1 MSPGKR
7 PKKSRKSPILGKF
20 IMLNASWLLSGNRRQ
35 RRPKTANAAPAREN
49 SQQELAYSPPPR
61 SSASVKDKKD
71 EFLHQ
76 FTHRSGWIIQ
86 SLYLRIHLLKLL
98 NNRHHFHARIVPHS
112 CNIFAR
118 RPSSAQIQ
126 EFCELIFVL
135 PVGCIIS
142 NHQVLEISKEH
153 REKREERTTLRIVVK
168 IIYYLICLEH
178 ITADDGTSQ
187 LEGIEVFAHPYFS
200 LHNLRSNTPVIL
212 RKRNEQLVELG
223 SESVQICST

>member
-1 MSPGKR
+1 MS
-7 PKKSRKSPILGKF
+7 SFISSPTGVDGLSSPF
-20 IMLNASWLLSGNRRQ
+20 IFN
-35 RRPKTANAAPAREN
+35 
-49 SQQELAYSPPPR
+49 
-61 SSASVKDKKD
+61 
-71 EFLHQ
+71 
-76 FTHRSGWIIQ
+76 
-86 SLYLRIHLLKLL
+86 HLLKLL

-153 REKREERTTLRIVVK
+153 REKREERTTLRIAVK

-178 ITADDGTSQ
+178 IAADDGTSQ
-187 LEGIEVFAHPYFS
+187 LEGIEVF
-200 LHNLRSNTPVIL
+200 RSPLFLAPQSPENTPAVLLQKTSSLSNAAEASRCKSAPTSICHH
-212 RKRNEQLVELG
+212 LG
-223 SESVQICST
+223 SLGFNGCLTGS